1 MNRFVAIAAAIL
13 MLSGCAAMRM
23 TPEQQA
29 RQKQLV
35 EEKIQNHQFTISIDR
50 MLPMRGAARNIQGY
64 SLQVD
69 GNRLISYLPYFGV
82 AYDAPYGG
90 GKGLNFEADILE
102 YSDTIDKDSHVIQ
115 ILVDNEEDVYF
126 YSITIFDNGSS
137 SVYVKGRKRE
147 QISYTGRLETPEL
160 YTK

>member
-1 MNRFVAIAAAIL
+1 MNRLFAIAAAIL
-13 MLSGCAAMRM
+13 MLSGCAALRM
-23 TPEQQA
+23 TPEQEA

-35 EEKIQNHQFTISIDR
+35 EEKIQNQQFTISVDR

-69 GNRLISYLPYFGV
+69 GNRLISYLPFFGV

-102 YSDTIDKDSHVIQ
+102 YSDTRGQDSHVIQ
-115 ILVDNEEDVYF
+115 ILVDNEEDVYL
-126 YSITIFDNGSS
+126 YYLTVFDNGSAS
-137 SVYVKGRKRE
+137 LSVKGRKRE
-147 QISYTGRLETPEL
+147 QIPYTGHLETPEL
-160 YTK
+160 YAK

>member
-1 MNRFVAIAAAIL
+1 MNRFFAIAAAIL
-13 MLSGCAAMRM
+13 MLSGCAALRM
-23 TPEQQA
+23 TPEQEA

-35 EEKIQNHQFTISIDR
+35 EEKIQNRQFTISIDR
-50 MLPMRGAARNIQGY
+50 MLPMRGAPRNIQGY
-64 SLQVD
+64 SLQLD

-90 GKGLNFEADILE
+90 GKGLNFEADIME
-102 YSDTIDKDSHVIQ
+102 YSDTMDKDGHVIQ
-115 ILVDNEEDVYF
+115 LLVDNEEDVYL

-147 QISYTGRLETPEL
+147 QISFTGRLETPEL
-160 YTK
+160 YAK